1 MEKMY
6 IWQVE
11 DYEGWKAFVDQEIQ
25 VMGDMSHYLN
35 EQGEFRLHTLLDVA
49 FEVERNNLDA
59 KAALSFIEA
68 YGDDAIRDVTNVL
81 RRISAAQ

>member
-11 DYEGWKAFVDQEIQ
+11 DYEGWKAFVDQEIE
-25 VMGDMSHYLN
+25 VLGSVSHYLN
-35 EQGEFRLHTLLDVA
+35 REGEYRLHSLLDVSI
-49 FEVERNNLDA
+49 EIERNNLDA
-59 KAALSFIEA
+59 GEALKAIET
-68 YGDDAIRDVTNVL
+68 YGDDAIKDITKVL